1 MYVLL
6 HHTRRWKISLSL
18 LGDVKIDLWV
28 QLLKPELLT
37 PIEPF

>member
-6 HHTRRWKISLSL
+6 HHIRRRKISLSL